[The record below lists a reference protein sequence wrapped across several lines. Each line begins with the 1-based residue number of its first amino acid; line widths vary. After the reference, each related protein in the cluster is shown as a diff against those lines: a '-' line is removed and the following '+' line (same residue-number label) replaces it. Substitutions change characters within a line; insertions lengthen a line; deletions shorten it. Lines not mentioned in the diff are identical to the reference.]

1 MTIPDPDQK
10 ASRQVSKHIVLAS
23 WGSYGDLHPFLAV
36 GLGLKKRG
44 HRVTVAT
51 ASSYRGMVERE
62 GLGFAPIRPD
72 LTPASSARPVDS
84 RVEIEVLL
92 NDTLL
97 PHLKDSYTDLLAAC
111 HDADL
116 VVGHILSFAVPVV
129 SEQLQVPWLTMVLQP
144 MSFYSN
150 HDPPYI
156 ASAPWV
162 YPFRKLGP
170 WPYSILSALRTA
182 RVRQWAEPI
191 HRLRR
196 ELSLPPA
203 GNSLANC
210 WRSPFG
216 TLAAFSGEFAHQQ
229 PDWPQPGWITG
240 FAHYDAKEPVSLE
253 LQHFL
258 GKPGAPIVFTL
269 GDVSSR
275 APGNFFR
282 VSLSAVRQLGCRAVF
297 LTGRH
302 ARVSLP
308 DFPREQVF
316 IAQYAPYSQVFPHA
330 AAIVH
335 AGGIG
340 TIALALKAR
349 RPMLLVPTAFD
360 QPDNARRARNL
371 RVARILDRA
380 HYTSDTVCREL
391 RELLSNPD
399 YARHAAD
406 IGSRVDAED
415 GVAAACERIESAL
428 QRDPAV
434 GNTTP
439 ASLRLTAKYR

>member
-1 MTIPDPDQK
+1 LIQI
-10 ASRQVSKHIVLAS
+10 SGLNQQVSKHIVLAS

-36 GLGLKKRG
+36 ALCLKNRG

-51 ASSYRGMVERE
+51 ASSYRGEVERE
-62 GLGFAPIRPD
+62 GLGFAAIRPD
-72 LTPASSARPVDS
+72 LPAPSATRSVDPKMD
-84 RVEIEVLL
+84 IEVLL
-92 NDTLL
+92 NYSLL
-97 PHLKDSYTDLLAAC
+97 PHLKDSYADLLAAC
-111 HDADL
+111 QDADL
-116 VVGHILSFAVPVV
+116 LVGHILSFAVPLVAGR
-129 SEQLQVPWLTMVLQP
+129 LRVPWLTMVLQP

-150 HDPPYI
+150 HDPPFI
-156 ASAPWV
+156 ASDPWL
-162 YPFRKLGP
+162 YPFRRLRP

-182 RVRQWAEPI
+182 RTRHWAEPI

-196 ELSLPPA
+196 ELCLPPA
-203 GNSLANC
+203 GNSLADC

-229 PDWPQPGWITG
+229 PDWPQPGWVTG
-240 FAHYDAKEPVSLE
+240 FAHYDAGQPVSPE

-258 GKPGAPIVFTL
+258 SKQGAPIVFTL

-302 ARVSLP
+302 ARISLP
-308 DFPREQVF
+308 EFPPEQIF

-340 TIALALKAR
+340 TIALALKAC
-349 RPMLLVPTAFD
+349 RPMLLVPTVFD
-360 QPDNARRARNL
+360 QADNARRARKM

-380 HYTSDTVCREL
+380 RYTSGTVCREL

-406 IGSRVDAED
+406 IGTRVDAED
-415 GVAAACERIESAL
+415 GAAAACERIENVLATQSC
-428 QRDPAV
+428 R
-434 GNTTP
+434 G
-439 ASLRLTAKYR
+439 

>member
-1 MTIPDPDQK
+1 M
-10 ASRQVSKHIVLAS
+10 SKHIVLAS

-36 GLGLKKRG
+36 ALGLQNRG

-51 ASSYRGMVERE
+51 ASSYRGKVERE
-62 GLGFAPIRPD
+62 GLGFAAIRPD
-72 LTPASSARPVDS
+72 LPPPSPARSVDPKM
-84 RVEIEVLL
+84 EIEALL
-92 NDTLL
+92 NYTLL
-97 PHLKDSYTDLLAAC
+97 PHLKDSYADLLATC
-111 HDADL
+111 DDADL
-116 VVGHILSFAVPVV
+116 LVGHILSFAVPLV
-129 SEQLQVPWLTMVLQP
+129 SGRLQIPWLTMVLQP

-150 HDPPYI
+150 HDPPFI
-156 ASAPWV
+156 ASAPWL
-162 YPFRKLGP
+162 YPFRRLGP
-170 WPYSILSALRTA
+170 WPYSILSALRNA
-182 RVRQWAEPI
+182 RMRHWAEPI
-191 HRLRR
+191 HRFKR
-196 ELSLPPA
+196 ELGLPPG
-203 GNSLANC
+203 GNSLADC

-240 FAHYDAKEPVSLE
+240 FAHYDAGQPVSPE

-258 GKPGAPIVFTL
+258 GKQGAPIVFTL

-302 ARVSLP
+302 ARISLP
-308 DFPREQVF
+308 EYPHEQIF

-349 RPMLLVPTAFD
+349 RPMLLVPTVFD
-360 QPDNARRARNL
+360 QPDNARRARKM
-371 RVARILDRA
+371 RIARILDPA

-399 YARHAAD
+399 YARHAAG

-415 GVAAACERIESAL
+415 GVASACERIESVLAT
-428 QRDPAV
+428 QSCR
-434 GNTTP
+434 
-439 ASLRLTAKYR
+439 R